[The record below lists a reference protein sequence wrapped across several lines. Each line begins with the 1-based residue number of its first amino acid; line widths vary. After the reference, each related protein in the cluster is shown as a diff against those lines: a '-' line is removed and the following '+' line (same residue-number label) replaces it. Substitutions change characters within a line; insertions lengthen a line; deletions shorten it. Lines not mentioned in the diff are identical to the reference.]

1 MVNDF
6 EEALILRIAQC
17 QLVVDKLDNDP
28 AWKVILQDLAL
39 LKKQI
44 DDGWQA
50 IDDDKKL
57 ERARVMK
64 FAVQH
69 LMDIKK
75 GYEDELK
82 SAQEELKKIN
92 NPEEETQKDYD
103 TETNV
108 EEKDGN

>member
-1 MVNDF
+1 VPTSDF
-6 EEALILRIAQC
+6 EEALILRISQC
-17 QLVVDKLDNDP
+17 QLVVDKLDSEP

-39 LKKQI
+39 LKSQI
-44 DDGWQA
+44 DASWQS

-82 SAQEELKKIN
+82 SAQEELKKFQ
-92 NPEEETQKDYD
+92 NPDLETIKDYD
-103 TETNV
+103 GETKTE
-108 EEKDGN
+108 E

>member
-1 MVNDF
+1 MQVPTNDF
-6 EEALILRIAQC
+6 EEALILRISQC
-17 QLVVDKLDNDP
+17 QLVVDKLDNEP

-44 DDGWQA
+44 DDSWQG

-82 SAQEELKKIN
+82 SAQEELKKLQ
-92 NPEEETQKDYD
+92 NPGEETIKDYD
-103 TETNV
+103 SETKM
-108 EEKDGN
+108 EE